1 MCCANPPRKWPAN
14 VPYTQYLSN
23 SHTHSLFFDPITP
36 GDIISIIGKMKGK
49 KSSGHDDISSKLLKS
64 LKGEIAYP
72 LSILINNSLS
82 NGIVPET
89 MKIAKVIP
97 LYKAKDQQ
105 LLSNYRPISLLP
117 VLSKVLE
124 KVVHNKLSR
133 YLQFHEILY
142 ESQYGFRKHHSTVH
156 GVAEFMHHNV
166 KAYDDKKHTVSVL
179 LDLSKAFD
187 TINHTILLHKLK
199 YYGIR
204 GVALNWFQSY
214 LINRR
219 QYVKYNG
226 ICSTAQNINCGVP
239 QGSILG
245 PLLFLIY
252 MNDLPNCL
260 CNSKVIL
267 CVDDTTLYASSDNI
281 VNLYDLINRD
291 LDNLTDWFRAN
302 KLSLNIS
309 KTHYMLISP
318 NREINALNQ
327 NTIKIASDVIE
338 RKDCCKFLGIMID
351 DKLTW
356 SKHIDYIHSKLSRS
370 LYAINR
376 SRYLVPPKYLKTLY
390 DSLVHPYLS
399 YGIALC
405 MMQYAIPYRRPY
417 PSYIFQTPLFIAIIQ
432 GNDMSHMF
440 RPGAV
445 WWPQIP

>member
-1 MCCANPPRKWPAN
+1 MKVSMGLEN
-14 VPYTQYLSN
+14 
-23 SHTHSLFFDPITP
+23 IT
-36 GDIISIIGKMKGK
+36 
-49 KSSGHDDISSKLLKS
+49 
-64 LKGEIAYP
+64 
-72 LSILINNSLS
+72 
-82 NGIVPET
+82 
-89 MKIAKVIP
+89 
-97 LYKAKDQQ
+97 
-105 LLSNYRPISLLP
+105 LLSM
-117 VLSKVLE
+117 VDW
-124 KVVHNKLSR
+124 
-133 YLQFHEILY
+133 F
-142 ESQYGFRKHHSTVH
+142 
-156 GVAEFMHHNV
+156 
-166 KAYDDKKHTVSVL
+166 VL

-267 CVDDTTLYASSDNI
+267 FADDTTLYASSDNI

-302 KLSLNIS
+302 KLSLKSI

-327 NTIKIASDVIE
+327 NTIKIASDDIE

-370 LYAINR
+370 
-376 SRYLVPPKYLKTLY
+376 
-390 DSLVHPYLS
+390 
-399 YGIALC
+399 
-405 MMQYAIPYRRPY
+405 
-417 PSYIFQTPLFIAIIQ
+417 FIVC
-432 GNDMSHMF
+432 HKL
-440 RPGAV
+440 
-445 WWPQIP
+445 